1 MSRKLI
7 VYPII
12 LLNLFL
18 FISTVGW
25 LPDFLNNP
33 EIVEVSVSYNPTT
46 IVVLAVV
53 LSLVCILVGI
63 KAIITSEIKTKEDL
77 FP

>member
-18 FISTVGW
+18 FILTVGW
-25 LPDFLNNP
+25 LPEFLKNP
-33 EIVEVSVSYNPTT
+33 GIVEVSLSYNPTT
-46 IVVLAVV
+46 LVVLAVV
-53 LSLVCILVGI
+53 ISIVCILVGI
-63 KAIITSEIKTKEDL
+63 KAIISSEIKTKEDI